1 MDLHSK
7 NYRRCI
13 YLPNRGGM
21 PWLTGYQWIWDG
33 WERKAEWRWHITLPS
48 ETQPPCRAV
57 AEATLTLGEWWRG
70 DWQVAGNRGSVV
82 AYGIPALTWGWGQ
95 EGSIMP
101 GVCSMSHLYH
111 HGTKRKMS
119 SKSKYSNFMRNREG
133 AQNGE
138 LIISR
143 RKEGKEGGRINNH
156 YSIAQ
161 KNKIIQAIW
170 LN

>member
-1 MDLHSK
+1 MTEGAIYIPNRRNALVDRVSMDLGWMRKEGRIKMAYNSSFWNSAMLPGNGRSHTHS
-7 NYRRCI
+7 
-13 YLPNRGGM
+13 GGM
-21 PWLTGYQWIWDG
+21 MAKGLAGSREFGLYCNI
-33 WERKAEWRWHITLPS
+33 
-48 ETQPPCRAV
+48 V
-57 AEATLTLGEWWRG
+57 AC
-70 DWQVAGNRGSVV
+70 
-82 AYGIPALTWGWGQ
+82 GIPAPTWWWGQ

-143 RKEGKEGGRINNH
+143 RKERKEGGRINNH
-156 YSIAQ
+156 YSITQ